1 MSHSCWT
8 IENALTHEECDFLID
23 HHRNS
28 TWFDREV
35 EGGKNE
41 VVKLPIEYPSD
52 DTLSLI
58 MKKYINKVKEC
69 YPALGLSFPHL
80 VRWLPGN
87 HMHFHHDK
95 DRDKGQINYSSVVYL
110 NDDFNG
116 GETVLVAGDTLR
128 PFKPKKG
135 MMLLFRSKYIMH
147 SVNKAD
153 QSRYT
158 CIAWWS
164 ENGLPE

>member
-28 TWFDREV
+28 TWFDQKEPPID
-35 EGGKNE
+35 NE
-41 VVKLPIEYPSD
+41 IVKLPIEYPSD

-80 VRWLPGN
+80 TRWNVGSA
-87 HMHFHHDK
+87 MEFHHDK
-95 DRDKGQINYSSVVYL
+95 DRDKGQINYSSVCYL
-110 NDDFNG
+110 NDGFNG

-128 PFKPKKG
+128 AFPPKKG
-135 MMLLFRSKYIMH
+135 AMLLFRSKYIMH
-147 SVNKAD
+147 SVNPAD
-153 QSRYT
+153 QPRYT
-158 CIAWWS
+158 CIAWWN
-164 ENGLPE
+164 ENGLP